1 MAKRRLR
8 DVVVLLPG
16 ITGSVLQKDGQ
27 DVWAVSGAA
36 AWGALRTL
44 GGALRGL
51 TLGEDDPDADDLG
64 DGITAPRLISAP
76 HLVPGLEKIDGYT
89 AVARMIADGF
99 AIESTPGRP
108 SNFIEFPYDW
118 RRDNRVAAR
127 ALQRT
132 VHDQLSQ
139 WREYSGAT
147 DARVILLAHSMGGL
161 VARYYLEV
169 LEGWPECRA
178 LITFGTPYRG
188 SLNALDFLANGYK
201 KLFLD
206 LTQMMR
212 SFTSVYQ
219 LLPIYAGLRTPDGFR
234 RVAETPGLPGIDHTR
249 AEAALRF
256 HREIESAVTRHQDDD
271 AYRNHG
277 YRILPVVGTRQDTG
291 QSAVLSDGQI
301 TVGTELPDG
310 VDEALGDGDG
320 TVPRLSAIPI
330 ELSEEY
336 RDTFVA
342 ERHATLH
349 CNPGVL
355 VDLRGRLEQ
364 MQVTGLGAIR
374 GPEIDEQAPLRP
386 AISVQLDDLY
396 LPDEPVEIHAR
407 LVNLDPHSEPLEV
420 RIAAAD
426 PAVAPPT
433 AHPMRPTGDGWVAE
447 VSGLPP
453 AVYRVTVGTVAQRVS
468 PAPVHDL
475 VAIAG

>member
-1 MAKRRLR
+1 MPKRRLR
-8 DVVVLLPG
+8 DIVVLLPG
-16 ITGSVLQKDGQ
+16 ITGSVLQKDGR
-27 DVWAVSGAA
+27 DVWAASGAA
-36 AWGALRTL
+36 AWGAARTL

-51 TLGEDDPDADDLG
+51 TLGDDDAEIDDLG

-76 HLVPGLEKIDGYT
+76 HLVPGLQKIDGYT
-89 AVARMIADGF
+89 AVARMITDGF
-99 AIESTPGRP
+99 VIESKPGHP

-118 RRDNRVAAR
+118 RRDNRVSAR

-132 VHDQLSQ
+132 VRDHLGR
-139 WREYSGAT
+139 WREYSGAA
-147 DARVILLAHSMGGL
+147 DARVILVAHSMGGL

-169 LEGWPECRA
+169 LEGWQDCRA

-188 SLNALDFLANGYK
+188 SLNAIDFLANGYK

-206 LTQMMR
+206 LTEMMQ

-219 LLPIYAGLRTPDGFR
+219 LLPIYAALGTAEGFR

-249 AEAALRF
+249 AAAALAF
-256 HREIESAVTRHQDDD
+256 HREIESAVTRHQADD
-271 AYRNHG
+271 AYRDHG
-277 YRILPVVGTRQDTG
+277 YRVLPVIGTRQDTR
-291 QSAVLSDGQI
+291 QSAVLRDGRVAI
-301 TVGTELPDG
+301 SSELPDG

-330 ELSEEY
+330 ELSDEY

-349 CNPGVL
+349 CNPAVL

-364 MQVTGLGAIR
+364 MQVSGLGAIR
-374 GPEIDEQAPLRP
+374 GPEIDEDAPQRP
-386 AISVQLDDLY
+386 AISIQLDDLY
-396 LPDEPVEIHAR
+396 VPDEPVTIHAR

-426 PAVAPPT
+426 PAVAP
-433 AHPMRPTGDGWVAE
+433 ASVCAMRPDGDGWVAE
-447 VSGLPP
+447 IPGLPP
-453 AVYRVTVGTVAQRVS
+453 AVYRVTVGPVAQRLS

-475 VAIAG
+475 VEVAG